1 MISRKHKKVCATL
14 NYIWHFPIVIST
26 ITGCVSM
33 SAFASWVGIPLEISI
48 STIRLNI
55 CVITAGTKKYKSI
68 SKKKKKK
75 HDRIVL
81 LSKSKLNSMEVLIS
95 TALIHLVIS
104 HDECVLINNVLKEYN
119 KMEEEMKF
127 LNSSWKMLVYL

>member
-1 MISRKHKKVCATL
+1 MCNSKLHRTLSYCNFYNYWMCFHVCFCFTSWYSSRNFKL
-14 NYIWHFPIVIST
+14 Y
-26 ITGCVSM
+26 
-33 SAFASWVGIPLEISI
+33 
-48 STIRLNI
+48 IRLNI

-81 LSKSKLNSMEVLIS
+81 LSKSKLNSIEVLIS

-104 HDECVLINNVLKEYN
+104 HDQCVLINNVLKEYN
-119 KMEEEMKF
+119 KMDEEMKV
-127 LNSSWKMLVYL
+127 LNSS